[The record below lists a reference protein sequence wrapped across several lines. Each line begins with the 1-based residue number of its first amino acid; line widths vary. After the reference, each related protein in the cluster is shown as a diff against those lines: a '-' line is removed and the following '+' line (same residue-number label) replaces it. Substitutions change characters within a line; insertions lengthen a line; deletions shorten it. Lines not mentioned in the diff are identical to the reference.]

1 MIFFSIFETSM
12 KKGASFILFAM
23 ITASFMYTVLGYY
36 LLFTFEN
43 QRAWINT
50 IKQIP
55 NTAYKVIKVDA
66 SLYSFAEDTDFEYLD
81 QDITINGV
89 VYHVFKKKTTN
100 NITSFY
106 YLENDSQTD
115 FDVNLK
121 KVIANTDFLGFSNNK
136 EPLAK
141 LLKSFIKDFIFK
153 PHTETV
159 FAYTAILQQSERITG
174 LEKPIHT
181 GYLLDFF
188 VPPKTA

>member
-1 MIFFSIFETSM
+1 M
-12 KKGASFILFAM
+12 KKSASFILFAM

-43 QRAWINT
+43 ERTWINT

-89 VYHVFKKKTTN
+89 TYHVFKKKTTN

-121 KVIANTDFLGFSNNK
+121 KVIADTDFLGFSNNK
-136 EPLAK
+136 KPLTK

-153 PHTETV
+153 PYTETV

-188 VPPKTA
+188 VPPKTT